1 MTDAPSIATL
11 LLCGAIAWVG
21 FCRITHT
28 GERTTNPL
36 VRRVLVLPPL
46 AATATVFSV
55 LFWGYGPTWHSTLVP
70 AAYLLNMLV
79 GARLWRNGQP
89 KGYERAD

>member
-1 MTDAPSIATL
+1 MIEATSITTVL
-11 LLCGAIAWVG
+11 ICGAIAWVG

-28 GERTTNPL
+28 GEQKTNPL

-46 AATATVFSV
+46 TAMATIFSV
-55 LFWGYGPTWHSTLVP
+55 LFWGYVPTWHGTLVP

-89 KGYERAD
+89 EGYRRAD